1 MDLLVEMKKGVLK
14 KYATGIDG
22 DSGRHYKTTYEC
34 DSKYVTLFLRMLF
47 YFEVCKKKE
56 LGQKKLSPFYF

>member
-1 MDLLVEMKKGVLK
+1 MDLLVEMKNGVLK

-34 DSKYVTLFLRMLF
+34 DSKYVTLFISM
-47 YFEVCKKKE
+47 
-56 LGQKKLSPFYF
+56 